1 MGAARAFDS
10 ILEFEKPD
18 LVHLH
23 SYSIA
28 VSSLLAHGVK
38 SKSIPLVYTYHT
50 PTTTCQRGTLLRWG
64 NVACDGVMR
73 TTRCTACSLAGL
85 GVPRVLAETV
95 AHVPPALGD
104 LLGSRGLTGG
114 AWTALRMR
122 DLTSKRQRA
131 VRSFLQCADR
141 IVAPSNWVAR
151 LLEDNGVPIEQMVVC
166 RQGLADGVAI
176 SPSRSRRTESS
187 GSLRVAFFGRL
198 DPTKGI
204 HVLLDALARV
214 PKLPMSLDIYGV
226 RMAVGDD
233 PYYASIAN
241 SVAQDSRVRL
251 LPPIENQAMI
261 ETIALYDVLAVPS
274 QGLETGPLVVLE
286 AFAAGVPVLGSD
298 LGGITERVRADVD
311 GLLIPP
317 SDATAWSN
325 ALARLISDR
334 GLLKRLREGIVSP
347 PRMRDV
353 AQEMHRVYIELLAQK
368 ARHTA

>member
-1 MGAARAFDS
+1 
-10 ILEFEKPD
+10 
-18 LVHLH
+18 
-23 SYSIA
+23 
-28 VSSLLAHGVK
+28 
-38 SKSIPLVYTYHT
+38 
-50 PTTTCQRGTLLRWG
+50 
-64 NVACDGVMR
+64 
-73 TTRCTACSLAGL
+73 
-85 GVPRVLAETV
+85 
-95 AHVPPALGD
+95 
-104 LLGSRGLTGG
+104 
-114 AWTALRMR
+114 
-122 DLTSKRQRA
+122 
-131 VRSFLQCADR
+131 
-141 IVAPSNWVAR
+141 
-151 LLEDNGVPIEQMVVC
+151 MVVC